1 MLVSDYKLDEM
12 EILMMQ
18 LIEENKKKELI
29 RPATKQDNEVFSS
42 LTGASKKFMFWF
54 LL

>member
-12 EILMMQ
+12 EISMMQ
-18 LIEENKKKELI
+18 LIEENKKLI
-29 RPATKQDNEVFSS
+29 RSATKQENEVFSS

>member
-18 LIEENKKKELI
+18 LIEENKKKRI
-29 RPATKQDNEVFSS
+29 NQTSNKAR
-42 LTGASKKFMFWF
+42 
-54 LL
+54 